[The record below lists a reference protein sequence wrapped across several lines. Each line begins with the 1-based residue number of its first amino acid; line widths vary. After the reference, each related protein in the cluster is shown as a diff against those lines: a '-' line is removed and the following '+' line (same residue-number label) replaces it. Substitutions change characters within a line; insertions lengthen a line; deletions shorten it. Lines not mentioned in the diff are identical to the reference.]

1 MRADEIHRLRPLLQK
16 FLEQRFLP
24 QFLEI
29 RPMIAGE
36 TSSPFHPHRR
46 RRVATIRAMPA
57 NWLFWVLFHVF
68 IFAML
73 ALDLGVFHRKARV
86 IPFGEAISWSAVWI
100 GLAAVFAVLI
110 YFFGHAMAGS
120 LRPTR
125 VLALEFVTGYII
137 EEALSVD
144 NLFVYLL
151 LFRYFA
157 VPEEYRHRVLFWG
170 ILGALITRAAFIV
183 TGVTLVNR
191 FHWVIYL
198 FGAFLVY
205 AGAKLLVQN
214 EEAEIDPESNA
225 AAKFFRRHVPM
236 VADYGD
242 GRFFVRRAEKRYATL
257 LALVVVV
264 VETAD
269 VMFATDSIPAILAI
283 TRDPFIVYTSNVFAI
298 LGLRALFF
306 ALAGMLKMFH
316 LLSYGVA
323 VILVFIGVKMLVS
336 NWWEMPTGWALAT
349 IAGVLTVSVVL
360 SPAVARTKG

>member
-1 MRADEIHRLRPLLQK
+1 
-16 FLEQRFLP
+16 
-24 QFLEI
+24 
-29 RPMIAGE
+29 
-36 TSSPFHPHRR
+36 
-46 RRVATIRAMPA
+46 
-57 NWLFWVLFHVF
+57 
-68 IFAML
+68 ML

-323 VILVFIGVKMLVS
+323 VILVFIGVKDAGFELV
-336 NWWEMPTGWALAT
+336 GDADRLG
-349 IAGVLTVSVVL
+349 AGDHCRRAYGVRG
-360 SPAVARTKG
+360 AVAGSCQNKGITELCTWRLSGLGWPSGPDPFISGQRRIIGRAFAEWGRLELESRDSFFGLLSVLRQRRRER